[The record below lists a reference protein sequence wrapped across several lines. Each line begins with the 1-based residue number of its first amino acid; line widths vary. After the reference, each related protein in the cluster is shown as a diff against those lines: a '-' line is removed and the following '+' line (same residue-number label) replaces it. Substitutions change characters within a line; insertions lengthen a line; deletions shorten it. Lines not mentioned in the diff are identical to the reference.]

1 MPVTS
6 LRFFAQF
13 LAWVSVLTLR
23 SLSVQLPILTEHSF
37 LEFTAAS
44 CDRKVCVACGSVQ
57 KKKPRRESTE
67 QVNQGFN
74 QIRKDHLRKR
84 FRKVREDEKIGVC
97 LHSDTQ
103 GGGERDRWGCY
114 LSFTSLS
121 WAGSRGL
128 RFIMSDSD
136 RSYASEIAGTYKTGG
151 TQRPF
156 LFFWSLE
163 SFLGRKSPTNREAKE
178 TCMCTPSKSR
188 GRFSPGRQ
196 AKYLHSNLGCGNT
209 PELNI
214 TLSMNFLY
222 PALHIMP
229 LFSCTASSMC
239 DVAS

>member
-1 MPVTS
+1 MPLTS
-6 LRFFAQF
+6 LRLLAQF
-13 LAWVSVLTLR
+13 PERASVLTLR
-23 SLSVQLPILTEHSF
+23 SFGVQLPILTEHSL

-44 CDRKVCVACGSVQ
+44 CNRKVCVACGSVQ

-84 FRKVREDEKIGVC
+84 FRKVREDEKNRSVSAFG
-97 LHSDTQ
+97 HPR
-103 GGGERDRWGCY
+103 GGERDRRGCY

-156 LFFWSLE
+156 LFF
-163 SFLGRKSPTNREAKE
+163 
-178 TCMCTPSKSR
+178 
-188 GRFSPGRQ
+188 
-196 AKYLHSNLGCGNT
+196 
-209 PELNI
+209 
-214 TLSMNFLY
+214 
-222 PALHIMP
+222 
-229 LFSCTASSMC
+229 
-239 DVAS
+239 

>member
-103 GGGERDRWGCY
+103 GVV
-114 LSFTSLS
+114 
-121 WAGSRGL
+121 
-128 RFIMSDSD
+128 
-136 RSYASEIAGTYKTGG
+136 
-151 TQRPF
+151 
-156 LFFWSLE
+156 
-163 SFLGRKSPTNREAKE
+163 KE
-178 TCMCTPSKSR
+178 TAEAVTSHSLAYR
-188 GRFSPGRQ
+188 GQDHAVFVS
-196 AKYLHSNLGCGNT
+196 
-209 PELNI
+209 
-214 TLSMNFLY
+214 
-222 PALHIMP
+222 
-229 LFSCTASSMC
+229 
-239 DVAS
+239 